1 MLVVGD
7 LVVDTW
13 VGCVTKAVLV
23 GGDGRCLVFFFK
35 LVRLEFRFPLGRGV
49 AVFCS
54 RSSLGGCTWSSICQ

>member
-1 MLVVGD
+1 MLGVGD

-23 GGDGRCLVFFFK
+23 GGDGRCLFFK

-54 RSSLGGCTWSSICQ
+54 FGGCTWSINFQ